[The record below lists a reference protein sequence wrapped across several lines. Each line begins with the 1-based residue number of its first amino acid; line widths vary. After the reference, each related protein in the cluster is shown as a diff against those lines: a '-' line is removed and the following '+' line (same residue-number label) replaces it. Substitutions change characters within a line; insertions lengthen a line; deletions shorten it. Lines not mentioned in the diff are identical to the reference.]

1 MLCDGWV
8 TPPATCTD
16 QKCSACSDF
25 NLLTWKTLQV
35 KSWWSRH
42 AVRNNIISLIW
53 QSHLDFL
60 QTLKNYLCLLK
71 TESTLSFS
79 LGFWMMCW
87 MSCGVHK
94 YRWSMMFQRVCSC
107 VLVWKGKE
115 KNKANTHYVAPID
128 TQLSYRHTI
137 LCKYMQSQGRAE
149 DKESQGDL

>member
-1 MLCDGWV
+1 MPMLCDGWV

-25 NLLTWKTLQV
+25 NLPTWKTLQV
-35 KSWWSRH
+35 KR
-42 AVRNNIISLIW
+42 AGEADMQCVTTL
-53 QSHLDFL
+53 LDFL
-60 QTLKNYLCLLK
+60 QTLKNYLGLLK

-87 MSCGVHK
+87 MSCGVRK

-115 KNKANTHYVAPID
+115 KKKANTHYVAPID
-128 TQLSYRHTI
+128 TQLSYRHMI
-137 LCKYMQSQGRAE
+137 LCKYMQSQGQAE
-149 DKESQGDL
+149 DKESQGHL